1 VLVLAWDTSSPAAS
15 LALVRIGDK
24 DSSKTSTEFFT
35 ETIAERV
42 SDGRIGHSEY
52 LPPMVSEVLRE
63 AGVSPRELSLLACG
77 RGPGSFTGLRTGLAL
92 AKGLS
97 MGASVPALGLGSLLV
112 LAAGARLPESSLIAP
127 LIDARHGEVFA
138 ALYRAGPEGEG
149 LSELTPPA
157 AVRPGRLGDFLANL
171 AREGE
176 KVTMVG
182 PGLSLAPAS
191 SGPLLAAGDPAPP
204 KAAVLAALAAAIFKG
219 EGSGYEK
226 MAGEENSPSQE
237 RRSPESSGSEK
248 PKGHQPSFSEK
259 LGLARAG
266 LSLDP
271 IYGRSPEIFKTWKA
285 PARLR
290 GGAA

>member
-15 LALVRIGDK
+15 LALVRVGDGDPAK
-24 DSSKTSTEFFT
+24 ASTRPLT
-35 ETIAERV
+35 EIIAGRE
-42 SDGRIGHSEY
+42 SDGRTGHSEY

-63 AGVSPRELSLLACG
+63 AAISPGELSLLACG

-97 MGASVPALGLGSLLV
+97 MGASIPALGLGSLLV
-112 LAAGARLPESSLIAP
+112 LAAGAFLPESSLIAP

-138 ALYRAGPEGEG
+138 ALYRAGPEGAPPF
-149 LSELTPPA
+149 ELAPPA
-157 AVRPGRLGDFLANL
+157 AVRPGRLGDFLADL
-171 AREGE
+171 AQEGQ

-182 PGLSLAPAS
+182 PGLSLAPS
-191 SGPLLAAGDPAPP
+191 PLGPLLAAGDPGPP
-204 KAAVLAALAAAIFKG
+204 KAAVLAALAAALYKR
-219 EGSGYEK
+219 ERSGLEK
-226 MAGEENSPSQE
+226 MGSEEDWPSQE
-237 RRSPESSGSEK
+237 GKSLDKSGSEN
-248 PKGHQPSFSEK
+248 PKRSQLSLSEK
-259 LGLARAG
+259 PGPAPAG

-290 GGAA
+290 GGAV